1 MSKAAATLAEA
12 VLQKREKLK
21 AYHGSPHD
29 FDQFSTENIGTGEG
43 AQAYGYGLYFAER
56 EGTAR
61 SYRDALT
68 QPKFTFDGKP
78 ADAIYTNE
86 IRERWADVYDELI
99 DDNVVQ
105 DWKLSYLD
113 SVAENGGDYDKASE
127 VLDSLVEKVLK
138 GEETTFDFDRLD
150 EFKSDVDPNGVYDL
164 NEPQRHLDTVLAN
177 MSQADSPSTMDFV
190 LSGLTPDER
199 RIYERYV
206 EPKVE
211 FIKPEGKMYEVDIDA
226 SPDELLDYDLP
237 LTQQS
242 ETVKAALRKVD
253 NDPKLS
259 KPLYLQGTMEDII
272 NAPKQ
277 SGGGLLSKFRTEL
290 RGDEQASAFLSNL
303 GIKGIKY
310 KDQFSRVGSGETNNY
325 VIFDDRL
332 IEISKQ
338 YGVSIPVAAAILGG
352 TMTTSEARAQ
362 DDITGEFLEER
373 QNANV
378 SFGDQLLAQV
388 EMEQADQETRLLE
401 KAGDAAEVVGDVA
414 SDVARGIS
422 ETPQQIIGGLLDAVQ
437 EAAYTME
444 SMFPVGGIAIGD
456 DIDEYWGIPGFMDM
470 TVDERYEA
478 LSQLPK
484 KVSQA
489 DSTTGDIVRDI
500 AAFTSMFLPANRAAT
515 AAGAVKSSPFIA
527 GFIADAAAFN
537 AFEGR
542 LSNLI
547 QDYDGL
553 ANPVTEFLA
562 SNEDDSLLMAKFK
575 AALEGLGLGAA
586 AEGFVKSVTVYKK
599 AKEVKRIAQQN
610 NQTAEDLITDVAA
623 ENPQLSIDM
632 GIEEGE
638 FIPLEQLADE
648 AGAVIKIPP
657 IKGGEQA
664 LDDVKNI
671 NLNNLETT
679 DDVKNLID
687 KVAEA
692 SPVETD
698 LARRGKINNQTTE
711 ALANDLGMSV
721 EDLLTRRAGVAFNA
735 EEALASRQ
743 ILVASGENLVRL
755 ARTAAQGTDADL
767 VLFRR
772 AMAQH
777 QAIQLQVSG
786 LTAEAG
792 RALQSFRIKAK
803 GQQEQLRAI
812 DELLSTSG
820 GVERSKQMAQMM
832 STFTEPGQVGK
843 FIKQAGNAKYTDMLY
858 EVWINSLLS
867 NPATHAVNAISN
879 TLVPLLSTSE
889 RVVASW
895 MGSGV
900 KDRESAM
907 MLMGM
912 VRGAQDGM
920 RLAWQ
925 SFKTGRPSDTLDKVE
940 VDERAA
946 ISSKNLNK
954 TGAIGRFADYF
965 GTVVRFPGRL
975 LTTSDEFFKAVGY
988 RMELNAQAYRTA
1000 VNEGLEGEGLAKRIY
1015 ELVENP
1021 PENLHLAAVDFKR
1034 YQTFTN
1040 ELGRGGK
1047 KIEGLR
1053 NYNLLTRTI
1062 MPFVRTPVNIMTFT
1076 VERTPLAILS
1086 QTMRDEIFSGPGA
1099 RRDLALGKM
1108 AVGSMIMASAAD
1120 LALQGEITGGGPT
1133 DKAMRNIMRQN
1144 GWQPYSIKINGTY
1157 YAFNRLDPVGSFLGL
1172 AADIVEITGQLE
1184 EVDVMNLSTSAV
1196 LSVVQNLASK
1206 TYLSGVSEFFD
1217 AIISSSPDAEG
1228 NNYKLERY
1236 AERMLSTVV
1245 PSVVGQI
1252 ERVMSPELSATYGVM
1267 DRIKSRL
1274 PGYSKDLKPRRN
1286 VFGEVVVLEG
1296 GLGPDI
1302 MSPIYTSTQKYDP
1315 VVEALVENSIPIR
1328 MPRERL
1334 GGTKLTPDQYDR
1346 YVLLQAGEGRDVSLN
1361 EALKKAIKTRSF
1373 RNALPGPDGRRNQII
1388 MNKVADYRQ
1397 YARKKLQTEF
1407 PELKQALKFE
1417 RERSQR

>member
-29 FDQFSTENIGTGEG
+29 FDQFSTDNIGTGEG
-43 AQAYGYGLYFAER
+43 AEAYGHGLYFAEN
-56 EGTAR
+56 EAVAKD
-61 SYRDALT
+61 YRDRLT
-68 QPKFTFDGKP
+68 PRDPDYEEWLMGKYK
-78 ADAIYTNE
+78 DAEAAQDYSRME
-86 IRERWADVYDELI
+86 MYERGLMHDTP
-99 DDNVVQ
+99 Q
-105 DWKLSYLD
+105 DFRDIASD
-113 SVAENGGDYDKASE
+113 ADYDDDYRQLASE
-127 VLDSLVEKVLK
+127 VA
-138 GEETTFDFDRLD
+138 D
-150 EFKSDVDPNGVYDL
+150 EIDEYGPDL
-164 NEPQRHLDTVLAN
+164 
-177 MSQADSPSTMDFV
+177 
-190 LSGLTPDER
+190 
-199 RIYERYV
+199 
-206 EPKVE
+206 
-211 FIKPEGKMYEVDIDA
+211 GKMYEVEIDA
-226 SPDELLDYDLP
+226 SPDELLDFDLP
-237 LTQQS
+237 L
-242 ETVKAALRKVD
+242 
-253 NDPKLS
+253 N
-259 KPLYLQGTMEDII
+259 
-272 NAPKQ
+272 KQ
-277 SGGGLLSKFRTEL
+277 SAEIQQALAPIIEKANKLLAPSEQIVSSEATGGRLYNAYLEY
-290 RGDEQASAFLSNL
+290 RGRNSDVAAEALNDI

-338 YGVSIPVAAAILGG
+338 YGVSIPVAGAILSG
-352 TMTTSEARAQ
+352 TMTTSEAKAQ

-373 QNANV
+373 QNANM

-388 EMEQADQETRLLE
+388 EMEQADQETTLLE

-456 DIDEYWGIPGFMDM
+456 DIDKYWGIPGFMDM

-515 AAGAVKSSPFIA
+515 AAGAVKSAPFIA

-610 NQTAEDLITDVAA
+610 NQTAEDLITDAAA

-657 IKGGEQA
+657 VKGGEQA

-711 ALANDLGMSV
+711 ALADDLGMSV
-721 EDLLTRRAGVAFNA
+721 EDLLARRAGVAFNA

-820 GVERSKQMAQMM
+820 GFERSKQMAQMM

-940 VDERAA
+940 VDQRAA

-1040 ELGRGGK
+1040 ELGQGGK

-1053 NYNLLTRTI
+1053 NYSLLTRTI

-1184 EVDVMNLSTSAV
+1184 EVDAMNISTSAV

-1397 YARKKLQTEF
+1397 YARRKLQTEF

-1417 RERSQR
+1417 RQRSQR